1 MPRVSDEH
9 LAARR
14 QQILEAAWRCFARQG
29 FHETSMQDVFAEAGL
44 SAGAVYRYFPSKA
57 DLVRATAEG
66 VLGGAIDVFD
76 EMLGRERP
84 PSPHETIRTALEFVV
99 TMANTGELDF
109 TRIAIHAW
117 SESLHDDKVAAVV
130 QTIATEVRQK
140 WRLLAGRWR
149 ETGDIPA
156 GSSLDDVAAALYGA
170 MIGFIVQRHLLGD
183 VTPET
188 YASGLTA
195 MPPFSDRR

>member
-14 QQILEAAWRCFARQG
+14 QQILEAAWRCFARHG

-57 DLVRATAEG
+57 DLVRTTAEG
-66 VLGGAIDVFD
+66 VLDGVVDVFD
-76 EMLGRERP
+76 EMLSREHPPRP
-84 PSPHETIRTALEFVV
+84 DEAMRTTLEFVV
-99 TMANTGELDF
+99 TTANTGELDF

-117 SESLHDDKVAAVV
+117 SESLHDDKIEAVV
-130 QTIATEVRQK
+130 QKIAIEFRKK
-140 WRLLAGRWR
+140 WSLLAERWK

-156 GSSLDDVAAALYGA
+156 SSSTDQVAAALYGS
-170 MIGFIVQRHLLGD
+170 MIGFVVQRHLIGD
-183 VTPET
+183 VTPEA
-188 YASGLTA
+188 YASGLMA
-195 MPPFSDRR
+195 MPSFSGRH